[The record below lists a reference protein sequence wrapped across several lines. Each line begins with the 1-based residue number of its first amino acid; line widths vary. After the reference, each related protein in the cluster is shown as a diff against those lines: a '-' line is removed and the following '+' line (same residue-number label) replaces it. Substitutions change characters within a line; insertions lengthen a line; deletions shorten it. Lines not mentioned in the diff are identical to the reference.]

1 MGKTDFCHCLVD
13 KITARGILFVYC
25 RCWTIPVQVT
35 SKMCLEGCFV
45 RCGALIFVVPMPK
58 NYYLCKECEREP
70 GADVSCP
77 PDCGGENQQS
87 RCVRTPGAAS
97 PSCAAADA
105 TEADPLSEQARCVLT
120 PDAASPYSA
129 ATDATGADHL
139 PEAIA
144 PSLAATPDFA
154 RRNTSWCHA
163 IEVGD

>member
-1 MGKTDFCHCLVD
+1 M
-13 KITARGILFVYC
+13 
-25 RCWTIPVQVT
+25 
-35 SKMCLEGCFV
+35 
-45 RCGALIFVVPMPK
+45 
-58 NYYLCKECEREP
+58 
-70 GADVSCP
+70 SCP

-97 PSCAAADA
+97 PSCVAADA
-105 TEADPLSEQARCVLT
+105 TKADPFSEQAQCVRT

-144 PSLAATPDFA
+144 PSLAATPEFA
-154 RRNTSWCHA
+154 LRNTSWCHA